1 MPNKPLCHPVTS
13 HKITQD
19 GREGGKKKR
28 NSTKSLVHAPRENR
42 CEMKHETPFCL
53 ILDGVCCAINP
64 LKTCLSKEG
73 KFPKYAP

>member
-42 CEMKHETPFCL
+42 CEMKHETP
-53 ILDGVCCAINP
+53 IA
-64 LKTCLSKEG
+64 
-73 KFPKYAP
+73 